1 MKKHTSTQIITLLV
15 GLFISVSVFSQEKPV
30 STNDKIDS
38 IYYLQKQMYGE
49 QKNNPLFDKK
59 LGVEFNFIRLVY
71 MKDLTLSGG
80 FSIFDLKN
88 KAEISFPMYFQ
99 KPSSSK
105 DLTAFTLD
113 CHYRYFLRNTL
124 NGFYLSAFTRYAYLQ
139 GTLGDNDFWGEQT
152 STTQSTENKV
162 GLGFGLGYRIFS
174 YRGLYWGTSLSF
186 GRYLIGKSNKFQGDF
201 ISLDDDNEFIFD
213 FELFKFGWAF

>member
-71 MKDLTLSGG
+71 MKDFLQTR
-80 FSIFDLKN
+80 FD
-88 KAEISFPMYFQ
+88 Y
-99 KPSSSK
+99 
-105 DLTAFTLD
+105 
-113 CHYRYFLRNTL
+113 
-124 NGFYLSAFTRYAYLQ
+124 
-139 GTLGDNDFWGEQT
+139 
-152 STTQSTENKV
+152 
-162 GLGFGLGYRIFS
+162 
-174 YRGLYWGTSLSF
+174 
-186 GRYLIGKSNKFQGDF
+186 
-201 ISLDDDNEFIFD
+201 
-213 FELFKFGWAF
+213 